1 MINWE
6 TLEINKSKISK
17 KNEIIDSFFAFM
29 FCCIL
34 FFVILSFIFKIFFNG
49 EKEYIFL
56 KILVPTFIFLFIIS
70 CSVAYDH
77 IKAKYYDI
85 CVELNLSENYD
96 LNGIFS
102 NQGALL
108 SKIDTKIEDGSF
120 IIYLPSEL
128 TTDHFYLRF
137 KDRQIISKNGKI
149 YFTAKILRE
158 KLYDKSFYGGYK
170 NSEDFKNDLEK
181 NLQVVFKKLYNLQ
194 SMDKFILNNI
204 VKSKN

>member
-34 FFVILSFIFKIFFNG
+34 FVVVLSFIFNIFFGG
-49 EKEYIFL
+49 EKEFIFL

-70 CSVAYDH
+70 CSVTYDN

-96 LNGIFS
+96 LNIIFS
-102 NQGALL
+102 NPGSLL
-108 SKIDTKIEDGSF
+108 SKINTTIEDGSF
-120 IIYLPSEL
+120 IVYLPSEL

-137 KDRQIISKNGKI
+137 KDRRIIFKNGKT
-149 YFTAKILRE
+149 YFTTKILRE

-181 NLQVVFKKLYNLQ
+181 NLKVAFKKLYNLQ
-194 SMDKFILNNI
+194 SMDKFILSNN
-204 VKSKN
+204 VKSKS

>member
-1 MINWE
+1 MIDWE
-6 TLEINKSKISK
+6 TLEINECKISK
-17 KNEIIDSFFAFM
+17 KHEMIDSFFTFI

-34 FFVILSFIFKIFFNG
+34 FFVILSFVFKIFFNG

-56 KILVPTFIFLFIIS
+56 KILVPTLIILFIVS
-70 CSVAYDH
+70 CSVTYDH

-120 IIYLPSEL
+120 IVYLPSEL

-137 KDRQIISKNGKI
+137 KDRQIVSKNGKT
-149 YFTAKILRE
+149 YFIAKILRE